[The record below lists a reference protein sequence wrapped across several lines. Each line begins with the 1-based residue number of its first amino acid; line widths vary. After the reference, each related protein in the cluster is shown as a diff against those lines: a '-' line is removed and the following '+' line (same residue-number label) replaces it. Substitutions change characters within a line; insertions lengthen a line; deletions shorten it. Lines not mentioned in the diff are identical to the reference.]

1 MSQNSSEKSAERI
14 RRAHRAIAEEGRW
27 KGGGPRPLGY
37 EADGVTIREVE
48 AAVVREAADFILA
61 GGSTVKAAQWVSER
75 LDRKITAASLGKS
88 LRSPHIAGHRLH
100 VPQAQR
106 DVWESRRAAGE
117 VVGEQPPHAL
127 STHTRRGTWE
137 PVIDEETWRQLLG
150 HYRAAGS
157 GARPRRSLL
166 AGLLR
171 CSECGHILGWGESKA
186 LTANGRFATYR
197 CVSTTGGCGRISIAA
212 EPIEAYVS
220 ELLRGALIHASPSID
235 SAMPKARQADSGAR
249 RRALE
254 ARMDDL
260 ADAYGDGELSRA
272 QHLRLR
278 EKLQSELGQL
288 EDDGATLLNEARAR
302 AQGLQIVA
310 KWDAAANEERNAAA
324 RALLTAIWV
333 YSVGRGGRVL
343 PIHRVAVVWKDDHRG
358 LTAHELRAE
367 VAAPPAP
374 LTHQERLA
382 IRATAARVKRQSA
395 REQAGG

>member
-1 MSQNSSEKSAERI
+1 
-14 RRAHRAIAEEGRW
+14 
-27 KGGGPRPLGY
+27 
-37 EADGVTIREVE
+37 
-48 AAVVREAADFILA
+48 
-61 GGSTVKAAQWVSER
+61 
-75 LDRKITAASLGKS
+75 
-88 LRSPHIAGHRLH
+88 
-100 VPQAQR
+100 
-106 DVWESRRAAGE
+106 
-117 VVGEQPPHAL
+117 
-127 STHTRRGTWE
+127 
-137 PVIDEETWRQLLG
+137 
-150 HYRAAGS
+150 
-157 GARPRRSLL
+157 
-166 AGLLR
+166 
-171 CSECGHILGWGESKA
+171 
-186 LTANGRFATYR
+186 
-197 CVSTTGGCGRISIAA
+197 
-212 EPIEAYVS
+212 
-220 ELLRGALIHASPSID
+220 
-235 SAMPKARQADSGAR
+235 MPKARQADSGAR